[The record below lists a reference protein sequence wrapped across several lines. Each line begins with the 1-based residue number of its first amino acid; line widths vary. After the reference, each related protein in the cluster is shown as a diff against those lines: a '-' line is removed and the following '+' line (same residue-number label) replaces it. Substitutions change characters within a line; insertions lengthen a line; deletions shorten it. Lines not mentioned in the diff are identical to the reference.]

1 MRSFG
6 TKLRAAV
13 SIAAVLFGFAFAL
26 PAAAQ
31 STGTDDDFVYYFQ
44 RGDTLIRLG
53 RRLLVQPER
62 WHEVQLRNGIGD
74 PLRIPPG
81 TPLRI
86 PQDWL
91 RLAPYAVTV
100 GVVSGHVTRGGAPV
114 QSGESLA
121 EGSVIETAADG
132 AVTLHLADGSVVTL
146 QKSSKLELQRLR
158 KVEGVEATH
167 STRLKLESGRV
178 ETVVPPRQGMGRLDI
193 ATPVAVSA
201 VRGTRFRTSHAG
213 AAGTNE
219 TLEGSVAVSN
229 ALSAVAV
236 PAGFGTRIERDTPP
250 LAPRPLLPAPDL
262 TGLPEVNSG
271 AEFALTLP
279 PVEGAR
285 QYRVQLATDPSFQSI
300 VDDRITDS
308 PALSVPLADGKYWLR
323 ARAID
328 AHGIEGFDAVRP
340 VEQARAPSPPAL
352 LSPASTART
361 TDRNVRFQW
370 GAAESADAYQL
381 QVARDPGFA
390 EIVVDERL
398 VATSFDA
405 AGLPVGRYY
414 WRVMASNPRGG
425 AGAWSEPRSFEQRPA
440 PPEVEAPEIDRHSIT
455 LRWSAASGG
464 PYRVQIA
471 RDAGFERIVAD
482 VVSATPEATV
492 MKPFPGIYHVRV
504 QVVAADG
511 QADPFG
517 PARRVDVPLPPW
529 VPVLLFSAV
538 LVAAW

>member
-1 MRSFG
+1 MRSFA
-6 TKLRAAV
+6 TKRCAAV
-13 SIAAVLFGFAFAL
+13 SIAAVVLGAAFAS
-26 PAAAQ
+26 PAGAQ
-31 STGTDDDFVYYFQ
+31 SVGAGDDFVYYCQ
-44 RGDTLIRLG
+44 RGDTLIQLG

-62 WHEVQLRNGIGD
+62 WREVQMRNGIAD
-74 PLRIPPG
+74 PLRIPLG

-86 PQDWL
+86 PHDWL
-91 RLAPYAVTV
+91 RLAPYAATV
-100 GVVSGHVTRGGAPV
+100 DAVSGHVTRGGAPV

-146 QKSSKLELQRLR
+146 QKSGTLELQRLR
-158 KVEGVEATH
+158 RVEGVEATH
-167 STRLKLESGRV
+167 STRLKLETGRV

-201 VRGTRFRTSHAG
+201 VRGTRFRASHVG

-219 TLEGSVAVSN
+219 TLEGAVAVSN
-229 ALSAVAV
+229 ALGAVAV

-262 TGLPEVNSG
+262 AGLPEVMSS
-271 AEFALTLP
+271 AEFALTWP
-279 PVEGAR
+279 SVEGAR

-300 VDDRITDS
+300 VDDRIMDS

-352 LSPASTART
+352 LSPASTARS
-361 TDRNVRFQW
+361 TDRETRFHW
-370 GAAESADAYQL
+370 AAAESADTYRL

-390 EIVVDERL
+390 DVVIDERL
-398 VATSFDA
+398 GGTSFDV
-405 AGLPVGRYY
+405 GSLPVGRYF
-414 WRVMASNPRGG
+414 WRVTGSNPRGG
-425 AGAWSEPRSFEQRPA
+425 AGVWSEPRSFEQRP
-440 PPEVEAPEIDRHSIT
+440 PPPVVDAPEIGRHQVT

-464 PYRVQIA
+464 PYRVQLA
-471 RDAGFERIVAD
+471 RDAGFERIVSD

-492 MKPFPGIYHVRV
+492 MKPFPGTYHVRV
-504 QVVAADG
+504 QVLAADG

-517 PARRVDVPLPPW
+517 PARRVAVPLPPW
-529 VPVLLFSAV
+529 LPVLLFSAV
-538 LVAAW
+538 LVVAW